1 MLDKTA
7 VINVARRYADEV
19 IKEYNPHAIVLFG
32 SYANGNPSENSDID
46 IAVIFNGFSGNWLKT
61 SAKLWKLTRNVT
73 TDIEPVLLDI
83 TDDESGFTDYVMRAG
98 NVIYQT

>member
-1 MLDKTA
+1 
-7 VINVARRYADEV
+7 V